1 MISIE
6 KANLIAALKKVM
18 PGVEKGATVIDGAD
32 QLLFTGASVSSY
44 NGEIAVSAPCDTQN
58 VSFSVKGADFYNLVS
73 RMSDVMIS
81 LEIVDNKVKL
91 KAGRTKASMTLLD
104 SSKVLELVKDL
115 NLASLEYKP
124 LSEDFVDG
132 VRICALAGNVEAIR
146 GVAVGDC
153 GDTSAIFETDTNRVC
168 INKLPEQMESFWVD
182 DGTFNDALKV
192 GTVCEGKVETIKP
205 YGAFVDL
212 GNGISGLVHISQMS
226 TKRVAT
232 PEEVCK
238 EGDVVKVKITKVKD
252 GKVSLSMKA
261 LEEAPAPSED
271 DIPELS
277 QVVSHEK
284 ATTNLGDLL
293 KNIKLD

>member
-1 MISIE
+1 ME
-6 KANLIAALKKVM
+6 TNGNRNDTKWDAFEEMMENKV
-18 PGVEKGATVIDGAD
+18 VFTVPID
-32 QLLFTGASVSSY
+32 
-44 NGEIAVSAPCDTQN
+44 E
-58 VSFSVKGADFYNLVS
+58 SVK
-73 RMSDVMIS
+73 
-81 LEIVDNKVKL
+81 
-91 KAGRTKASMTLLD
+91 AGVVTS
-104 SSKVLELVKDL
+104 VKDVVIITADREKQRL
-115 NLASLEYKP
+115 V
-124 LSEDFVDG
+124 LSGREAAKIKRSQEKKA
-132 VRICALAGNVEAIR
+132 RI
-146 GVAVGDC
+146 
-153 GDTSAIFETDTNRVC
+153 
-168 INKLPEQMESFWVD
+168 
-182 DGTFNDALKV
+182 DALKV

>member
-1 MISIE
+1 METNTVPIDESV
-6 KANLIAALKKVM
+6 KA
-18 PGVEKGATVIDGAD
+18 GVVT
-32 QLLFTGASVSSY
+32 
-44 NGEIAVSAPCDTQN
+44 
-58 VSFSVKGADFYNLVS
+58 SVKGVRAF
-73 RMSDVMIS
+73 IP
-81 LEIVDNKVKL
+81 
-91 KAGRTKASMTLLD
+91 ASQ
-104 SSKVLELVKDL
+104 
-115 NLASLEYKP
+115 
-124 LSEDFVDG
+124 LSTSY
-132 VRICALAGNVEAIR
+132 VE
-146 GVAVGDC
+146 
-153 GDTSAIFETDTNRVC
+153 DTNEWIGKEIDVVIITADREKQRLVLSGREAAK
-168 INKLPEQMESFWVD
+168 IKRGQEKKARIE
-182 DGTFNDALKV
+182 ALKI
-192 GTVCEGKVETIKP
+192 GTVLEGKVETIKP

-261 LEEAPAPSED
+261 LEEAPAPTED

-284 ATTNLGDLL
+284 ATTSLGDLL

>member
-1 MISIE
+1 METNGNRGDAKWDAFEEMMENKVVFTVPIDESV
-6 KANLIAALKKVM
+6 KA
-18 PGVEKGATVIDGAD
+18 GVVT
-32 QLLFTGASVSSY
+32 
-44 NGEIAVSAPCDTQN
+44 
-58 VSFSVKGADFYNLVS
+58 SVKGVRAF
-73 RMSDVMIS
+73 IP
-81 LEIVDNKVKL
+81 
-91 KAGRTKASMTLLD
+91 ASQ
-104 SSKVLELVKDL
+104 
-115 NLASLEYKP
+115 
-124 LSEDFVDG
+124 LSTSY
-132 VRICALAGNVEAIR
+132 VE
-146 GVAVGDC
+146 
-153 GDTSAIFETDTNRVC
+153 DTNEWIGKEIDVVIITADREKQRLVLSGREAAK
-168 INKLPEQMESFWVD
+168 IKRGQEKKARIE
-182 DGTFNDALKV
+182 ALKI
-192 GTVCEGKVETIKP
+192 GTVLEGKVETIKP

-261 LEEAPAPSED
+261 LEEAPAPTED

-284 ATTNLGDLL
+284 ATTSLGDLL

>member
-1 MISIE
+1 MIITADRE
-6 KANLIAALKKVM
+6 KQRLVLSGREAAKIKRSQEKK
-18 PGVEKGATVIDGAD
+18 A
-32 QLLFTGASVSSY
+32 
-44 NGEIAVSAPCDTQN
+44 
-58 VSFSVKGADFYNLVS
+58 
-73 RMSDVMIS
+73 
-81 LEIVDNKVKL
+81 
-91 KAGRTKASMTLLD
+91 
-104 SSKVLELVKDL
+104 
-115 NLASLEYKP
+115 
-124 LSEDFVDG
+124 
-132 VRICALAGNVEAIR
+132 RI
-146 GVAVGDC
+146 
-153 GDTSAIFETDTNRVC
+153 
-168 INKLPEQMESFWVD
+168 
-182 DGTFNDALKV
+182 DALKV